1 MREIEDDHWSQL
13 DGNDD
18 DPQAGDG
25 KAAETEQKKPRKI
38 LVEFKN
44 ISFDV
49 RDLGRITRSFESSTR
64 YPSGRASTMVLNM
77 SSHPYEEKFYYEN
90 DDERDKDYEML
101 QMKLADLNIKYEL
114 AVPISV
120 QSIFEEDDEEEADP
134 EYEDLTDGLDDIIN
148 PD

>member
-1 MREIEDDHWSQL
+1 MREIEDDHWNEL
-13 DGNDD
+13 EDND
-18 DPQAGDG
+18 PHAGDG

-90 DDERDKDYEML
+90 DEERDKDYEML

-120 QSIFEEDDEEEADP
+120 PSSLEEEDVEDEFEPD
-134 EYEDLTDGLDDIIN
+134 YEDLTDGLDGIIN
-148 PD
+148 PE